1 MSTVVAS
8 PSTGRRLRLP
18 TTFRWRLTLVT
29 LAGLAIRVL
38 YVMFVE
44 RGDPLSGD
52 AVYYHE
58 AANLLA
64 DGMGF
69 IEPYRYLHGA
79 AFEQLFVDNPGF
91 LPTVADPV
99 MPVGHVEPTAGH
111 PPLWVLVLAAFS
123 SLGISGILGHQLV
136 SAATGAIGVAAIGW
150 AGREVAGDRVG
161 VIAAGLAALHAGLW
175 LNDGLVMSESLTV
188 VMVAAL
194 TGLAA
199 RLVRSPDRSSILT
212 LGAVGGLAALTRVE
226 LLAFLPLAALP
237 VLRYRSLS
245 HAGRWL
251 RFVAV
256 GLVALVVMSPWLIRN
271 LSVFEEPV
279 LLSNGSGILIAQTN
293 CDATYFGDKQGYWEY
308 LCALPQPVSG
318 DGWLL
323 DESERDTRYRRRG
336 LDFAADHP
344 VRLITSAVPKRIG
357 RLWGVYDPVGQLRA
371 DKLVEG
377 RNFGLS
383 VLGLVQYYT
392 LLPMAVAGAVLLRRR
407 GLPRLHLLAWPAIVT
422 AVAALTM
429 GTTRYRVPAEVALVL
444 LAAVAL
450 EAILDLSRRSRRAA
464 STPPV
469 EHPAPKLPR

>member
-1 MSTVVAS
+1 
-8 PSTGRRLRLP
+8 
-18 TTFRWRLTLVT
+18 
-29 LAGLAIRVL
+29 
-38 YVMFVE
+38 
-44 RGDPLSGD
+44 
-52 AVYYHE
+52 
-58 AANLLA
+58 
-64 DGMGF
+64 
-69 IEPYRYLHGA
+69 
-79 AFEQLFVDNPGF
+79 
-91 LPTVADPV
+91 
-99 MPVGHVEPTAGH
+99 
-111 PPLWVLVLAAFS
+111 
-123 SLGISGILGHQLV
+123 
-136 SAATGAIGVAAIGW
+136 
-150 AGREVAGDRVG
+150 
-161 VIAAGLAALHAGLW
+161 
-175 LNDGLVMSESLTV
+175 MSESLTV

-245 HAGRWL
+245 PAGRWL
-251 RFVAV
+251 RFVGV

-279 LLSNGSGILIAQTN
+279 LLSNGSGVLIAQTN

-323 DESERDTRYRRRG
+323 DESERDTRYRQRG

-344 VRLITSAVPKRIG
+344 VRLITNAVPKRIG

-392 LLPMAVAGAVLLRRR
+392 LLPMAVAGAVLLRRK

-464 STPPV
+464 SAPPV
-469 EHPAPKLPR
+469 EHPAPKLP